1 MLLLWLL
8 LPTNQTMKEL
18 SDQGMLELCVRL
30 LLYRMEGIEHAS
42 LSQMLETQ
50 SGCLVVA
57 ILFHVR

>member
-1 MLLLWLL
+1 
-8 LPTNQTMKEL
+8 MKEL